1 MDISMFG
8 RGDGSR
14 PHTPQEILL
23 DPTRP
28 IVTKTDLRGVIT
40 YANESFVNISGFSR
54 EELIGAKHNIVRHPD
69 MPASAFADLWRTIRA
84 GQPWRGL
91 VKNRAK
97 NGDYYWVNA
106 FVTPITQ
113 NGQPVGYVSVR
124 TAPSKHQ
131 VSEAEALYRDVQEGR
146 TPFPATRFVPPVGD
160 ISRQS
165 WLYATGLALLVLAAQ
180 VVGGGAGWGLAGVA
194 AIGCVLWAGILDLR
208 ILRPLNT
215 LHQAVVLLDEGN
227 LATSFQG
234 QGKGLA
240 PLFYQLEVLRIH
252 LHATFADVH
261 VSSEEV
267 ERRALELDK
276 AINAL
281 AHASQEQSGRLGE
294 ITAAMEELSVSI
306 SEIAAGT
313 DISLKAVHDTDQMAR
328 ETLGSLQES
337 NRSSSRV
344 AVAVKQA
351 QVKIAEVNAEIESV
365 GGFARVIKEIADQT
379 NLLALNASI
388 EAARAG
394 EQGRGFSVVA
404 DEVRNLADRTMAG
417 TAEINTTVT
426 GIVARTQEAVEAM
439 DHVTK
444 AIADSLEKI
453 GHSTTILPHITDA
466 SGAAADAANNTTV
479 LLKQQSSATQ
489 GITTNMEAISSVVE
503 ANHAML
509 ALLGHA
515 SGRLRDTSRELREL
529 IRHTEKA
536 IAGPT

>member
-1 MDISMFG
+1 
-8 RGDGSR
+8 
-14 PHTPQEILL
+14 
-23 DPTRP
+23 
-28 IVTKTDLRGVIT
+28 
-40 YANESFVNISGFSR
+40 
-54 EELIGAKHNIVRHPD
+54 

-91 VKNRAK
+91 VKNRTK

-106 FVTPITQ
+106 FVTPVTQ
-113 NGQPVGYVSVR
+113 NGHPVGYVSVR
-124 TAPSKHQ
+124 TAPSRQQ

-146 TPFPATRFVPPVGD
+146 TSFPATRFVPPVGG
-160 ISRQS
+160 IFRQS

-180 VVGGGAGWGLAGVA
+180 AAGGVAGWGLAGVA
-194 AIGCVLWAGILDLR
+194 AIGGVLWAGILDLR
-208 ILRPLNT
+208 ILHPLKA
-215 LHQAVVLLDEGN
+215 LHQAVVQLDEGN
-227 LATSFQG
+227 LSTSFQG
-234 QGKGLA
+234 QGKSLA
-240 PLFYQLEVLRIH
+240 PLFCQLEALRIH
-252 LHATFADVH
+252 LRATFADVL
-261 VSSEEV
+261 VSSEEM

-276 AINAL
+276 AFNAL
-281 AHASQEQSGRLGE
+281 AHASQEQSERFGE

-306 SEIAAGT
+306 SEIAVGT
-313 DISLKAVHDTDQMAR
+313 DISLKAVHETDQMAQ
-328 ETLGSLQES
+328 ETLVTLQEG
-337 NRSSSRV
+337 NRSSSQV

-351 QVKIAEVNAEIESV
+351 QVKIAAVNADIVSV
-365 GGFARVIKEIADQT
+365 GGFAKVIKEIADQT

-404 DEVRNLADRTMAG
+404 DEVRNLADRTTAG

-426 GIVARTQEAVEAM
+426 AVVARTQEAVDAM

-444 AIADSLEKI
+444 AMANSLAKI
-453 GHSTTILPHITDA
+453 SHSTTILPRITDA
-466 SGAAADAANNTTV
+466 SGAAADAANNTIA

-536 IAGPT
+536 ISGPT